1 MLLQKFIYPVIL
13 GPLPLFLF
21 SFHMVFWGPFW
32 HSVDSSVG
40 RDEACTNFAQLR
52 RIKNGGVDIILGRSN
67 MLNMQVALNFPPNIF
82 IYIVPTLGLIYKF
95 SGCFGCRIPI
105 NRIKKV
111 FAYKSMLHKGN
122 CRPIFVCFQN
132 EIVESMYK

>member
-1 MLLQKFIYPVIL
+1 MLLQKLIYPIIL
-13 GPLPLFLF
+13 GPAPLFLF

-67 MLNMQVALNFPPNIF
+67 MLNMQVALNFPYNNISRCKIWLNLDPIHF
-82 IYIVPTLGLIYKF
+82 IRWKLD
-95 SGCFGCRIPI
+95 
-105 NRIKKV
+105 KV
-111 FAYKSMLHKGN
+111 WDQKHEEKNNLK
-122 CRPIFVCFQN
+122 R
-132 EIVESMYK
+132 

>member
-1 MLLQKFIYPVIL
+1 MSHVQYIKNVPSEINLSYYF
-13 GPLPLFLF
+13 GTSPLFLF

-82 IYIVPTLGLIYKF
+82 IYIALYIHTTYTRPT
-95 SGCFGCRIPI
+95 
-105 NRIKKV
+105 
-111 FAYKSMLHKGN
+111 
-122 CRPIFVCFQN
+122 
-132 EIVESMYK
+132 